1 LKICSISLILVSLFV
16 LFNSFTQS
24 FNLKESIERGK
35 DGYALYCQNCHMED
49 GNGQPAAV
57 PTLLKADFL
66 NKPARDLINVI
77 LIGQTGEIQANGI
90 TYNGIMP
97 AQNYLTDN
105 QIADILNYVRNSW
118 GNTAAKAIIP
128 NMVKGARP

>member
-1 LKICSISLILVSLFV
+1 MLFLFV
-16 LFNSFTQS
+16 LFNSFTQN

-49 GNGQPAAV
+49 GNWQMGGV

-66 NKPARDLINVI
+66 NKPAKDLINVI
-77 LIGQTGEIQANGI
+77 LIGQSGEIQVNGI
-90 TYNGIMP
+90 SYNGIMP
-97 AQNYLTDN
+97 AQNYLTDD
-105 QIADILNYVRNSW
+105 QIADILNYVKNSW

-128 NMVKGARP
+128 DMVKGARP

>member
-1 LKICSISLILVSLFV
+1 MLVSLFV
-16 LFNSFTQS
+16 LFNSFSQS
-24 FNLKESIERGK
+24 FNLKASIERGK

-66 NKPARDLINVI
+66 NKPAKDLINVI
-77 LIGQTGEIQANGI
+77 LIGQSGEIHVNGS

-97 AQNYLTDN
+97 AQNYLTDD
-105 QIADILNYVRNSW
+105 QIADILNFVKNSW
-118 GNTAAKAIIP
+118 GNKAAKAIIP
-128 NMVKGARP
+128 NLVKGARP

>member
-1 LKICSISLILVSLFV
+1 LKICRVSLIMLFLFV
-16 LFNSFTQS
+16 LFNSFTQN

-49 GNGQPAAV
+49 GNGQMGAV

-66 NKPARDLINVI
+66 NKPAKDLINVI
-77 LIGQTGEIQANGI
+77 LIGQSGEIQVNGI
-90 TYNGIMP
+90 SYNGIMP
-97 AQNYLTDN
+97 AQNYLTDD
-105 QIADILNYVRNSW
+105 QIADILNYVKNSW

-128 NMVKGARP
+128 DMVKGARP